1 MYRNEFRKE
10 IVMNSRNPM
19 SAILLS
25 ICLSVWICFL
35 SVLPAFA
42 YESTTLYNGSKGED
56 VRELQ
61 QALIDLGYLKGTA
74 DGIFGNKTEIA
85 VRKFQKAN
93 KLSVDGLA
101 GLTTRELILK
111 KSQSKKVVSTIAPA
125 PVIAAPATPAPDT
138 SVQAVSNDT
147 VSTAKPAAASSAGQE
162 TSSLFGS
169 YAVIRYG
176 SKSDRVKTLQQALIT
191 LGYLTGS
198 PDGIFGSKTRTAV
211 KSFQRSN
218 KLTVDGVAGKKTLT
232 AIQSSLAGGA
242 SSQSDSPVQA
252 SSSATAS
259 PTPAPTPIPD
269 DGELNP
275 RISAPSGVQ
284 LLHWYNDVKPS
295 LSGGQQLLVYDPAS
309 GLSWTL
315 RIMSRGHHCDAEPLT
330 AQDTR
335 TMVAAFGGVNTW
347 NQKAVYVKLPD
358 GRWSLASTHDMPHDT
373 GSIKNNNF
381 NGHLCVHFLRDMD
394 ETKQYDPKYGVANQ
408 ETIRAKWK
416 QLTGEDIP

>member
-1 MYRNEFRKE
+1 
-10 IVMNSRNPM
+10 MNSRNPL

-93 KLSVDGLA
+93 TRSVDGLA

-111 KSQSKKVVSTIAPA
+111 KSQSKKVVSTTAPA
-125 PVIAAPATPAPDT
+125 PVTAAPATPAPDT

-176 SKSDRVKTLQQALIT
+176 SKGDRVKTLQQALIT

-232 AIQSSLAGGA
+232 AIQSSLAGGD

-295 LSGGQQLLVYDPAS
+295 HSGGQQLLVYDPAS

-315 RIMSRGHHCDAEPLT
+315 RILSRGRHCDAEPLT
-330 AQDTR
+330 AQDMR

>member
-1 MYRNEFRKE
+1 
-10 IVMNSRNPM
+10 MNSRNPL

-85 VRKFQKAN
+85 VRKFQKAS

-111 KSQSKKVVSTIAPA
+111 KSQSKKVVSTTAPA

-315 RIMSRGHHCDAEPLT
+315 RILSRGRHCDAEPLT

>member
-1 MYRNEFRKE
+1 
-10 IVMNSRNPM
+10 MNSRNPL

-85 VRKFQKAN
+85 VRKFQKAS

-111 KSQSKKVVSTIAPA
+111 KSQSKKVVSTTAPA

-176 SKSDRVKTLQQALIT
+176 SKGDRVKTLQQALIT

-315 RIMSRGHHCDAEPLT
+315 RIMSRGRHCDAEPLT

>member
-1 MYRNEFRKE
+1 
-10 IVMNSRNPM
+10 MNSRSPL

-35 SVLPAFA
+35 YVLPAFA

-85 VRKFQKAN
+85 VRNFQKAN

-111 KSQSKKVVSTIAPA
+111 KSQSKKVVSTTTPA
-125 PVIAAPATPAPDT
+125 PVTAAPATPAPDT

-169 YAVIRYG
+169 YTVIRYG
-176 SKSDRVKTLQQALIT
+176 SKGDRVKTLQQALIT

-315 RIMSRGHHCDAEPLT
+315 RILSRGRHCDAEPLT

>member
-1 MYRNEFRKE
+1 
-10 IVMNSRNPM
+10 MNSRNPL

-85 VRKFQKAN
+85 VRKFQKAS

-111 KSQSKKVVSTIAPA
+111 KSQSKKVVSTTAPA

-315 RIMSRGHHCDAEPLT
+315 RILSRGRHCDAEPLT

-416 QLTGEDIP
+416 QLTGEDTP

>member
-1 MYRNEFRKE
+1 
-10 IVMNSRNPM
+10 MNSRNPL

-111 KSQSKKVVSTIAPA
+111 KSQSKKVVSTTAPA

-138 SVQAVSNDT
+138 AVQAVSNDT

-295 LSGGQQLLVYDPAS
+295 LSGGQQLLVFDPAS

-315 RIMSRGHHCDAEPLT
+315 RVMSRGRHCDAEPLT

-416 QLTGEDIP
+416 QMTGEEIP

>member
-1 MYRNEFRKE
+1 
-10 IVMNSRNPM
+10 MNSRNPM

>member
-1 MYRNEFRKE
+1 
-10 IVMNSRNPM
+10 MNSRKPLAKM
-19 SAILLS
+19 IFS
-25 ICLSVWICFL
+25 IFLAVWICFL
-35 SVLPAFA
+35 SALPAFA
-42 YESTTLYNGSKGED
+42 YESTTLYNGSRGKE

-93 KLSVDGLA
+93 RLSVDGLA
-101 GLTTRELILK
+101 GQTTREMILEK
-111 KSQSKKVVSTIAPA
+111 AQSKKGASSATPA
-125 PVIAAPATPAPDT
+125 AATEVPQTPAPDV
-138 SVQAVSNDT
+138 SVTASGNET
-147 VSTAKPAAASSAGQE
+147 VSTAKPSSSSSAGQE

-169 YAVIRYG
+169 YAVISYG
-176 SKSDRVKTLQQALIT
+176 SKGDRVRSLQQALIT
-191 LGYLTGS
+191 LGYLKGT

-211 KSFQRSN
+211 KAFQRSN
-218 KLTVDGVAGKKTLT
+218 NLSVDGAAGKKTLT
-232 AIQSSLAGGA
+232 AIQSALAGGG
-242 SSQSDSPVQA
+242 SPGNN
-252 SSSATAS
+252 TPS
-259 PTPAPTPIPD
+259 PTPASEAAAATPAPTAAAD

-275 RISAPSGVQ
+275 KISAPSGVQ
-284 LLHWYNDVKPS
+284 LLHWYNEVKPS
-295 LSGGQQLLVYDPAS
+295 ISGGQQLLVFDPAS

-315 RIMSRGHHCDAEPLT
+315 RIMSRGRHCDAEPLT

-358 GRWSLASTHDMPHDT
+358 GRWSLASTHDMPHDS
-373 GSIKNNNF
+373 GSIKSNNF

-416 QLTGEDIP
+416 QMTGEDVP

>member
-1 MYRNEFRKE
+1 
-10 IVMNSRNPM
+10 MNSRKM
-19 SAILLS
+19 LAKIILS
-25 ICLSVWICFL
+25 IFVTVWIFVS
-35 SVLPAFA
+35 SVFPAFA
-42 YESTTLYNGSKGED
+42 YESSTLYNGCKGEE

-61 QALIDLGYLKGTA
+61 QSLIDLGYLKGTA

-101 GLTTRELILK
+101 GLSTRELILK
-111 KSQSKKVVSTIAPA
+111 KARLKKNTATATP
-125 PVIAAPATPAPDT
+125 APATAAPTTPSPTVPAPDT
-138 SVQAVSNDT
+138 SDQTGDNKS
-147 VSTAKPAAASSAGQE
+147 VSTPKPSPSSGQDS
-162 TSSLFGS
+162 SSLFSS
-169 YAVIRYG
+169 YAVISYG
-176 SKSDRVKTLQQALIT
+176 SKGDRVKSLQQALIT
-191 LGYLTGS
+191 LGYLKGI

-211 KSFQRSN
+211 KSFQRSK
-218 KLTVDGVAGKKTLT
+218 KLTADGVAGKKTLT
-232 AIQSSLAGGA
+232 AIRSALAGSGSSENDS
-242 SSQSDSPVQA
+242 SSQSSPK
-252 SSSATAS
+252 AS
-259 PTPAPTPIPD
+259 PTPTPAPPAD

-275 RISAPSGVQ
+275 KIAAPSGVQ

-295 LSGGQQLLVYDPAS
+295 LSGGQQLLVFDPAS

-315 RIMSRGHHCDAEPLT
+315 RIMSRGRHCDAEPLT

-358 GRWSLASTHDMPHDT
+358 GRWSLASTHDMPHDN
-373 GSIKNNNF
+373 GSIKTNNF

-394 ETKQYDPKYGVANQ
+394 ETKKYDPKYGVANQ

-416 QLTGEDIP
+416 QMTGEDVP